1 MAYFDQG
8 RQANEKVGVL
18 IGKMYLTL
26 STLGVVKTLLFTSY

>member
-26 STLGVVKTLLFTSY
+26 VLVVKTLLFTSY

>member
-26 STLGVVKTLLFTSY
+26 VLVRVVKTLLFTSY